1 MCCPQTRVDL
11 RRLYII
17 HINIHC
23 VWFVLHVVISSL
35 ARTDRCFSFF
45 SPVICTCFPLC
56 CCVYCKEKRSCD
68 FAVPALFA
76 MWQGNVQLGWPFFY
90 IFFKCRGAFKELSAV
105 VRFTALNFCL
115 LVCFGSH
122 ILELSWGVA
131 HGIYVQAN
139 VRIYVDW
146 WSSQAKYQIT
156 HKLGCTLFCG
166 DMTWPLNS
174 LQGIL
179 PLKPKYEKRSF
190 RMKWMT
196 INVDTRVECFE
207 HETLCHSSMHA
218 LSVMS

>member
-1 MCCPQTRVDL
+1 MFIAKKREVVTLLFLLCLPCDKAMCSWDGL
-11 RRLYII
+11 FLY
-17 HINIHC
+17 
-23 VWFVLHVVISSL
+23 
-35 ARTDRCFSFF
+35 
-45 SPVICTCFPLC
+45 
-56 CCVYCKEKRSCD
+56 
-68 FAVPALFA
+68 
-76 MWQGNVQLGWPFFY
+76 
-90 IFFKCRGAFKELSAV
+90 FFKCRGAFKELSAV

-146 WSSQAKYQIT
+146 WRSQAKYQIT
-156 HKLGCTLFCG
+156 HELGCTLFCG

-190 RMKWMT
+190 RMKW
-196 INVDTRVECFE
+196 
-207 HETLCHSSMHA
+207 SSTWTQELSA
-218 LSVMS
+218 SSTKLSVTQVCMPSLSWVKWYARITTVICLAIN

>member
-1 MCCPQTRVDL
+1 MLPANSRRSTQTVHYSHQHSLRVICVACCNFVTCKNRPVFFVFFPL
-11 RRLYII
+11 S
-17 HINIHC
+17 
-23 VWFVLHVVISSL
+23 FVLAS
-35 ARTDRCFSFF
+35 
-45 SPVICTCFPLC
+45 
-56 CCVYCKEKRSCD
+56 
-68 FAVPALFA
+68 LFA
-76 MWQGNVQLGWPFFY
+76 AVFIAKKREVVTLLFLLCLPCDKAMCSWDGLFLY
-90 IFFKCRGAFKELSAV
+90 FFKCRGAFKELSAV